1 MSEAAALSKPQS
13 AKATGRPAPASRVR
27 TPAPVSAVPA
37 YLQAKFA
44 GGAVQ
49 CTPAPE
55 GLPEEEKREEL
66 EVQPSLAVGP
76 ADDAYER
83 EADAVSERVMRSPA
97 TGPVSPP
104 VKVTP
109 LHGGPRRK
117 ADGPCP
123 GCGGALEEEPEVQR
137 KSALAPVLEEEEPLQ
152 MKPAASALVPDEE
165 LLPPVQAKGEGGGSP
180 AVTAAVRSAVGSPG
194 PGSALS
200 PGVRSR
206 VEPVLGSDLGPVRV
220 HHDARAREAAGSIQ
234 ARAFTQ
240 GADIWLGPG
249 ESPNDLGLMAH
260 EATHVVQQRAD
271 IRRKPAQQGGAP
283 AAGNTGSGGGG
294 GSGAQAAGSGSAPTS
309 ASPPAA
315 ASAAPAATGGQGPAA
330 GAAAAQTGGGGQSGG
345 AQQEGGGGASSGEAA
360 AAAPATGGEG
370 GGIDLLMPEPPEGL
384 SPEER
389 ARIERAEDQADAAA
403 DANEAMPAA
412 GETVAD
418 SRAAVA
424 EPEAEANARAAAA
437 LTETLGERAAPS
449 PEIEDL
455 CTRIRELIRSQRP
468 PDEESLV
475 QFDPRAAAQASGDAL
490 NTSVQGDAER
500 VQGDY
505 EQLEGEPTGTPA
517 PAAAPLETPPASVE
531 TPPVNATQA
540 VPNAVPAENVSLD
553 ADVAAGQQRIEDAG
567 MSTEPAGLIDDPSNP
582 VVQAREAQGELGAV
596 AARAPAE
603 VLAEQSAIREQAR
616 GEMQS
621 LQAQALRS
629 LQSSRAA
636 TAEQTGTGMRDLG
649 TTEDQMRTN
658 AAAEAQRI
666 FNEAQGQV
674 TTLLTPLPRTA
685 MTRWETGI
693 QVLSTRVEQQSEEF
707 NRWKRERYE
716 GIGGTALEVV
726 EYFTGLPDWA
736 IRWLN
741 GIETSFGNDVCD
753 LIREISSEVNSVIAS
768 CEEIIDNANTRIAA
782 VFAELP
788 ASLQDWAAG
797 EQAGFSAQLEG
808 LRERAQNTREDF
820 NRDLTSQAAQAVQD
834 VRERIHAMRQEAQGL
849 FGRIAAAVE
858 QFADDPARFI
868 INGLLKLVG
877 ISPGSFWALVDR
889 IGAVIDAIADDPLSF
904 AGNLATAIGQ
914 GFQRFF
920 DNFGTHILGGFFDW
934 LTSAL
939 GSVGVTLPT
948 DFSPGSLIRFFLEL
962 MGITWARIREILARH
977 IGEENVALLE
987 RAYELIAT
995 LMEQGVDGIVQM
1007 IGDALSPSA
1016 ILDAVISA
1024 AVDFLIEA
1032 LIRAVT
1038 PRIIA
1043 LFNPAGAIAQAI
1055 EVIYRILAWVFDNA
1069 ARIFTLVETVVN
1081 GAAQL
1086 VAGNTA
1092 GMAAAVEGA
1101 LARIIAPVID
1111 FLAGFLGLGDLPER
1125 IADTIR
1131 SFQEMVLAAIERV
1144 VGFIA
1149 ERARALLRALGV
1161 GGEEGD
1167 EDAEDTD
1174 YSDHRAVAERAKRE
1188 LESDVGDGRSYEQL
1202 RAAKEA
1208 QARAMEQSYSA
1219 RLEDG
1224 IGLSVIF
1231 APASSDASDR
1241 DIDFEIRIAPNTTTT
1256 SGEVELPE
1264 STIDVFTIF
1273 ADAQALGGPQTPEP
1287 DEVPVTRLNPASVR
1301 HGKQQIIE
1309 AFSAGNVPAGAADAA
1324 LATIDQLL
1332 DRALDETTARGIEM
1346 RIRSV
1351 VGIANGLLREGGS
1364 GILLNAHHSQRVA
1377 EHPGTFTE
1385 SRMERMDIPARVR
1398 REIEQ
1403 WLRDNPGVTKQSS
1416 EYSFI
1421 VSVVREHI
1429 FEARHP
1435 HLETPLGWVDLIIA
1449 TVRRHRA
1456 LHAMD

>member
-1 MSEAAALSKPQS
+1 M
-13 AKATGRPAPASRVR
+13 
-27 TPAPVSAVPA
+27 
-37 YLQAKFA
+37 
-44 GGAVQ
+44 
-49 CTPAPE
+49 
-55 GLPEEEKREEL
+55 
-66 EVQPSLAVGP
+66 
-76 ADDAYER
+76 
-83 EADAVSERVMRSPA
+83 
-97 TGPVSPP
+97 
-104 VKVTP
+104 
-109 LHGGPRRK
+109 
-117 ADGPCP
+117 
-123 GCGGALEEEPEVQR
+123 
-137 KSALAPVLEEEEPLQ
+137 
-152 MKPAASALVPDEE
+152 
-165 LLPPVQAKGEGGGSP
+165 
-180 AVTAAVRSAVGSPG
+180 
-194 PGSALS
+194 
-200 PGVRSR
+200 
-206 VEPVLGSDLGPVRV
+206 
-220 HHDARAREAAGSIQ
+220 
-234 ARAFTQ
+234 
-240 GADIWLGPG
+240 
-249 ESPNDLGLMAH
+249 
-260 EATHVVQQRAD
+260 
-271 IRRKPAQQGGAP
+271 
-283 AAGNTGSGGGG
+283 
-294 GSGAQAAGSGSAPTS
+294 
-309 ASPPAA
+309 
-315 ASAAPAATGGQGPAA
+315 
-330 GAAAAQTGGGGQSGG
+330 
-345 AQQEGGGGASSGEAA
+345 GGGGASSGEAA

-412 GETVAD
+412 GETVAG

-468 PDEESLV
+468 PDEDSLV

-505 EQLEGEPTGTPA
+505 QQLEGEPTGTPA

-649 TTEDQMRTN
+649 TTEEQMRTN
-658 AAAEAQRI
+658 AATEAQRI

-1007 IGDALSPSA
+1007 LGDALSPSA

-1055 EVIYRILAWVFDNA
+1055 EVIYRILSWVFSNA

-1144 VGFIA
+1144 VGFLA
-1149 ERARALLRALGV
+1149 ERARALLRALGRRS
-1161 GGEEGD
+1161 GRGQRDENAEDSGRAHAARGSKTGRGIADGD
-1167 EDAEDTD
+1167 E
-1174 YSDHRAVAERAKRE
+1174 RE
-1188 LESDVGDGRSYEQL
+1188 SRVSCESDLARLANEYDLARARLQRRARSCGSEPEPSMSSRGQGMPGHCATITLPMSVQAPTWTSAL
-1202 RAAKEA
+1202 RADATSVSGE
-1208 QARAMEQSYSA
+1208 QHRTARRPATSYIGSW
-1219 RLEDG
+1219 
-1224 IGLSVIF
+1224 IGL
-1231 APASSDASDR
+1231 
-1241 DIDFEIRIAPNTTTT
+1241 ET
-1256 SGEVELPE
+1256 
-1264 STIDVFTIF
+1264 
-1273 ADAQALGGPQTPEP
+1273 GGTP
-1287 DEVPVTRLNPASVR
+1287 
-1301 HGKQQIIE
+1301 
-1309 AFSAGNVPAGAADAA
+1309 
-1324 LATIDQLL
+1324 
-1332 DRALDETTARGIEM
+1332 
-1346 RIRSV
+1346 
-1351 VGIANGLLREGGS
+1351 
-1364 GILLNAHHSQRVA
+1364 
-1377 EHPGTFTE
+1377 
-1385 SRMERMDIPARVR
+1385 
-1398 REIEQ
+1398 
-1403 WLRDNPGVTKQSS
+1403 
-1416 EYSFI
+1416 
-1421 VSVVREHI
+1421 
-1429 FEARHP
+1429 
-1435 HLETPLGWVDLIIA
+1435 TP
-1449 TVRRHRA
+1449 
-1456 LHAMD
+1456 